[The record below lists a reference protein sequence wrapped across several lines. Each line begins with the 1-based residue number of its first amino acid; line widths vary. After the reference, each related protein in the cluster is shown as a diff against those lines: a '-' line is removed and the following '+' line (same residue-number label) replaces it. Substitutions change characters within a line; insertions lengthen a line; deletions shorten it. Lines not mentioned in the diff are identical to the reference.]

1 MNRTIAVMRRMEL
14 SELRATTASLVPA
27 FHEFEVCELDW
38 FRRLNSCTRSQ
49 PITEAAKH
57 RIQPR
62 APVACLKGPGVMGA
76 LP

>member
-1 MNRTIAVMRRMEL
+1 MNRTIAAMRRMEL
-14 SELRATTASLVPA
+14 SELRATTASLVPT

-57 RIQPR
+57 RIQLR